1 MSQRQVLQGKARG
14 ARRPDGLAAGA
25 AGAPGRP
32 APPCFSSAV
41 FEQYQKAR
49 TQFVQM
55 VAELATRPQNIETL
69 QNAGVMSLLRPLLL
83 DVVPTIQQTAALA
96 LGRLANYNDDLAE
109 AVVKGD
115 ILPQLVYSLAE
126 QNRFYKKA
134 AAFVLRAVGKHSP
147 QLAQAI
153 VDCGALDTLVIC
165 LEDFDPGVKEAAAW
179 ALGYIGR
186 HNAELSQAVVDA
198 GAVPLLVLCIQEPEI
213 ALKRIAASALS
224 DISKHSP
231 ELAQTVVDAGAIAH
245 LAQMILNPD
254 SKLKRQVLSAL
265 SQIAKHSVDLAEMV
279 VEAEIFPVVLTCLK
293 DKDEY
298 VKKNASTLIRE
309 IAKHTPELSQLIVNA
324 GGVAAVID
332 CIGSCKGNIRLPGI
346 MMLGYVAAHSENLA
360 MAVIISKGVP
370 QLSVCLS
377 EEPEDHIKAAAAW
390 ALGQIG
396 RHTPEHARA
405 VAVTNTLPVLLSLYM
420 STESSEDLQVKS
432 KKAIKNILQKCTY
445 LPALEPFLYDAP
457 PNILKHVV
465 GQFSKVLPHD
475 SKARRLFVT
484 SGGLKKVQ
492 EIKAEPGSLLQEY
505 INSINN
511 CYPEEIVSKFF
522 LEVEF
527 IYFCEVHECCLTKR
541 VPMSCSVHP
550 AGLFQKH
557 LESCGKTTSR
567 KVLPSSERKNAF
579 CYSCHYRNGL
589 CVRFSPQVT
598 FYKVNAIFPL
608 KTGVFLVVY
617 WCQGS
622 PALGA
627 ARRGLAQPWSNVW
640 CRHLWAWVPEALYPQ
655 DGAGSLG
662 ARSFIG
668 NTPCDDKFLFLQ
680 LTVLEQRLVERPRA
694 HVDRDEDEEDQQ

>member
-1 MSQRQVLQGKARG
+1 MSQRQVLRG
-14 ARRPDGLAAGA
+14 RAGGGRPDGWRRE
-25 AGAPGRP
+25 PGTAVPP
-32 APPCFSSAV
+32 APPCVPAV

-69 QNAGVMSLLRPLLL
+69 QNAGVVSLLRPLLL

-109 AVVKGD
+109 AVVEGD

-126 QNRFYKKA
+126 QN
-134 AAFVLRAVGKHSP
+134 AV
-147 QLAQAI
+147 

-165 LEDFDPGVKEAAAW
+165 LEDFDPGVKEAGAW
-179 ALGYIGR
+179 ALGYIAR

-198 GAVPLLVLCIQEPEI
+198 GAVPLLVLCIEEPEI
-213 ALKRIAASALS
+213 ALKKIAASALS
-224 DISKHSP
+224 DISQHSP
-231 ELAQTVVDAGAIAH
+231 ELAQTVVDAGAIAY

-254 SKLKRQVLSAL
+254 AKLKRQVLSAL
-265 SQIAKHSVDLAEMV
+265 SQIAKHTVDLAEMV

-298 VKKNASTLIRE
+298 VKKNACTLIRE
-309 IAKHTPELSQLIVNA
+309 IAKHTPELSQLIVNT

-405 VAVTNTLPVLLSLYM
+405 VAVTNILPVLLSLYM

-432 KKAIKNILQKCTY
+432 KKAIKTILQKCTY
-445 LPALEPFLYDAP
+445 LPALEPLLYDAP

-475 SKARRLFVT
+475 NKARRLFVT
-484 SGGLKKVQ
+484 SGGLKKLQ

-511 CYPEEIVSKFF
+511 CYPEEIVRWEKQTLRSSKLCRFSVF
-522 LEVEF
+522 KSRFYIQCVKMWTLEYYV
-527 IYFCEVHECCLTKR
+527 R
-541 VPMSCSVHP
+541 PMYTFTS
-550 AGLFQKH
+550 ALGLFF
-557 LESCGKTTSR
+557 
-567 KVLPSSERKNAF
+567 PSN
-579 CYSCHYRNGL
+579 
-589 CVRFSPQVT
+589 
-598 FYKVNAIFPL
+598 
-608 KTGVFLVVY
+608 
-617 WCQGS
+617 
-622 PALGA
+622 
-627 ARRGLAQPWSNVW
+627 
-640 CRHLWAWVPEALYPQ
+640 
-655 DGAGSLG
+655 
-662 ARSFIG
+662 
-668 NTPCDDKFLFLQ
+668 
-680 LTVLEQRLVERPRA
+680 
-694 HVDRDEDEEDQQ
+694 

>member
-1 MSQRQVLQGKARG
+1 
-14 ARRPDGLAAGA
+14 
-25 AGAPGRP
+25 
-32 APPCFSSAV
+32 
-41 FEQYQKAR
+41 
-49 TQFVQM
+49 M

-69 QNAGVMSLLRPLLL
+69 QNADIIAVIQTAVTYGLYIFMHLLTKDQSPWIPNGQTGVMALLRPLLL

-179 ALGYIGR
+179 ALGYIAR

-213 ALKRIAASALS
+213 ALKRIAVSALS
-224 DISKHSP
+224 DIAKHSP
-231 ELAQTVVDAGAIAH
+231 ELAQTVVDAGVIAH

-254 SKLKRQVLSAL
+254 AKLK
-265 SQIAKHSVDLAEMV
+265 
-279 VEAEIFPVVLTCLK
+279 
-293 DKDEY
+293 
-298 VKKNASTLIRE
+298 
-309 IAKHTPELSQLIVNA
+309 LSQLIVNA

-346 MMLGYVAAHSENLA
+346 MLLGYVAAHSENLA
-360 MAVIISKGVP
+360 MAVIIS
-370 QLSVCLS
+370 
-377 EEPEDHIKAAAAW
+377 
-390 ALGQIG
+390 
-396 RHTPEHARA
+396 
-405 VAVTNTLPVLLSLYM
+405 
-420 STESSEDLQVKS
+420 KS

-511 CYPEEIVSKFF
+511 CYPEEIVRYYSPGYSET
-522 LEVEF
+522 LLQRVDS
-527 IYFCEVHECCLTKR
+527 YQPLT
-541 VPMSCSVHP
+541 
-550 AGLFQKH
+550 
-557 LESCGKTTSR
+557 
-567 KVLPSSERKNAF
+567 N
-579 CYSCHYRNGL
+579 
-589 CVRFSPQVT
+589 
-598 FYKVNAIFPL
+598 
-608 KTGVFLVVY
+608 
-617 WCQGS
+617 
-622 PALGA
+622 
-627 ARRGLAQPWSNVW
+627 
-640 CRHLWAWVPEALYPQ
+640 
-655 DGAGSLG
+655 
-662 ARSFIG
+662 
-668 NTPCDDKFLFLQ
+668 
-680 LTVLEQRLVERPRA
+680 
-694 HVDRDEDEEDQQ
+694 